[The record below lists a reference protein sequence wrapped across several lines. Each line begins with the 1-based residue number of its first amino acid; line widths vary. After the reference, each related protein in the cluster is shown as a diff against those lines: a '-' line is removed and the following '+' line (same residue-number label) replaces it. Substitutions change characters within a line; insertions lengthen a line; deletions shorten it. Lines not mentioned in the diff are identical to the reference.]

1 MAAFCTPAATAAP
14 HGTPTPLPSSRKH
27 IVMCLSS
34 PKLGGGGGG
43 GGGQKARLSSSTAP
57 HQVRALAPATG
68 ADQEAAAGPSATP
81 VNVEYL
87 AAEFA
92 GHGVSFEPVGGSC
105 AVKMRLRN
113 GSVAHLMLP
122 SGLVTSYKPAM
133 WHGTVTEVIHTNVA
147 EGPGGRAVIRGG
159 VTVDLRCAGA
169 GADGVWSPG
178 GSWSLRDVR
187 GSPNSSIEIELA
199 AAAAAAAPG
208 NASARCVV
216 TLHREAL
223 ATEVSVTNN
232 APATSSPMALSC
244 VVSNH
249 LRVSTP
255 DATYALGL
263 QGSEYRSVEPALSEF
278 SIVPP
283 DYRAAWQSSAGT
295 GARQLWAS
303 RGLDMILSGSR
314 DRGGVVAEPDGEEDD
329 DYKHMTDAMCRLYSH
344 APREFTIM
352 DRGRRNSVRL
362 HRRGF
367 EGLYVFSPGSQ
378 YEWYGK
384 YAYVVVGP
392 ATLEPVVLGP
402 GDTWQGAQYLLNPS
416 P

>member
-1 MAAFCTPAATAAP
+1 MAAFCTPAATAAR
-14 HGTPTPLPSSRKH
+14 HATPTPLPSSRKH
-27 IVMCLSS
+27 IAMCLS
-34 PKLGGGGGG
+34 PKLGGGGGSG
-43 GGGQKARLSSSTAP
+43 SQRARLSSSTTP
-57 HQVRALAPATG
+57 QVRALAPATG
-68 ADQEAAAGPSATP
+68 AEEAASPSAAP

-87 AAEFA
+87 AAEFS
-92 GHGVSFEPVGGSC
+92 GHGVSFEPVGVSC
-105 AVKMRLRN
+105 AVKLRLRN

-122 SGLVTSYKPAM
+122 SGLITSYKPAM

-169 GADGVWSPG
+169 DGVWSPG

-199 AAAAAAAPG
+199 SAAPG
-208 NASARCVV
+208 NAAASARCVV
-216 TLHREAL
+216 TLHPEAL
-223 ATEVSVTNN
+223 ATDVSVTNN
-232 APATSSPMALSC
+232 APAPSSPMALSC

-278 SIVPP
+278 SIIPP

-295 GARQLWAS
+295 ARQLWAS
-303 RGLDMILSGSR
+303 RGLDMILSGSP
-314 DRGGVVAEPDGEEDD
+314 DRGAAVEPDGEEDD
-329 DYKHMTDAMCRLYSH
+329 GYKHMTDAMCRIYSH

-402 GDTWQGAQYLLNPS
+402 RDTWQGAQYLLNPN